1 MKILELFVAKDG
13 RFFEDEQACIDYE
26 KDLPEGEP
34 PYIYK
39 GLNSQDK
46 AYNPK
51 YNDDAKCE
59 CGHPYYRHFDS
70 YENIAKDVSSMS
82 NEEFESYLLE
92 VYSEENGHFD
102 QENVHAMIEE
112 IKNAI

>member
-1 MKILELFVAKDG
+1 MKNKIQTIMAKHDPWH
-13 RFFEDEQACIDYE
+13 EDD
-26 KDLPEGEP
+26 
-34 PYIYK
+34 
-39 GLNSQDK
+39 
-46 AYNPK
+46 
-51 YNDDAKCE
+51 
-59 CGHPYYRHFDS
+59 FDS